1 MYGSGYSSRP
11 QVLLEDLGEQFE
23 GEIHCA
29 IYRVICNGG
38 GPNPT
43 KMMYLDVPERT
54 YMSFHYHLRGA
65 VEIQDLATF
74 ISSAGSFAYI
84 IFRDVRCAD
93 YMRWDM
99 AQLSSSSSGSKLF
112 WKESIAIIDND
123 LRSCIDS
130 IAQCAPNGR
139 LYDYGSSDTRDYYS
153 QEENDRDLYELR
165 FFFHHRE
172 VLTTSLPTFPQP
184 LKDHVEDLMEFLQDT
199 HGTLYAETDQLLSQG
214 LVHRDHLEMLFCP
227 NAVVVSRQNGS
238 LSAFVLRSWPIGN
251 SSLNLDCWYWGF
263 DGEWFHRKPITKY
276 VQRPLKNVVRVRDLE
291 VFPLRF
297 ATEQEKTTLE
307 LRGQKFWSLRYQ
319 HLASYE
325 GWDFKAEQH
334 YVGLNERSE
343 KEPPLTTCRSL
354 VE

>member
-1 MYGSGYSSRP
+1 
-11 QVLLEDLGEQFE
+11 
-23 GEIHCA
+23 
-29 IYRVICNGG
+29 
-38 GPNPT
+38 
-43 KMMYLDVPERT
+43 MMYLDVPERT
-54 YMSFHYHLRGA
+54 YESFHYHLRGA
-65 VEIQDLATF
+65 VEVQDLATF
-74 ISSAGSFAYI
+74 ISSAGSLAYI
-84 IFRDVRCAD
+84 IFRDVKCGD

-139 LYDYGSSDTRDYYS
+139 LYDYGSSDGPDYYS
-153 QEENDRDLYELR
+153 REENDRDLYELR

-172 VLTTSLPTFPQP
+172 VLTAGLPTFPRP

-199 HGTLYAETDQLLSQG
+199 HGTLYAETDDLLSQG
-214 LVHRDHLEMLFCP
+214 LVHRDHLEMLFSP

-251 SSLNLDCWYWGF
+251 SSLTLDCWYWGF
-263 DGEWFHRKPITKY
+263 DGEWFHRKSITRY

-297 ATEQEKTTLE
+297 ATEQEKSTLE

-334 YVGLNERSE
+334 YVGLL
-343 KEPPLTTCRSL
+343 KD
-354 VE
+354 